1 MTIGEMD
8 RFERWT
14 STGVTGVAT
23 SRLAPGWVRVG
34 VPVLLALVV
43 IASWRLRSGMLR
55 GALAAVGLYGLVIVG
70 FRTWLIVSART
81 RAYLVER
88 RDLGD
93 WLRIVAL
100 FGAFLG
106 FAALG
111 LLAGFGVLLLMTAL
125 DRIARGM
132 G

>member
-1 MTIGEMD
+1 
-8 RFERWT
+8 
-14 STGVTGVAT
+14 
-23 SRLAPGWVRVG
+23 
-34 VPVLLALVV
+34 
-43 IASWRLRSGMLR
+43 MLR

-81 RAYLVER
+81 RAYVVER